1 MSARV
6 SLLAA
11 LLLSLPTS
19 AAIYKWVDENG
30 KVQYSDK
37 PPQQQTKQGTTRLNE
52 RGMVLDKSEGYLTP
66 EQRAVKEQELAKQ
79 REREQKEL
87 DARRRDKALLNSF
100 AKTSEIDTLLNRNLE
115 QVQAG
120 IQSDRSRQEVL
131 QKRLDE
137 FQAKADKLSAAKKP
151 ISADLQEKIDTRKAE
166 IAKLQQDIKQKEGEA
181 AQLRERAEQDKK
193 RLIELRGPS
202 AK

>member
-11 LLLSLPTS
+11 LLLSLPAS

-137 FQAKADKLSAAKKP
+137 FHAKADKLSAAKKP

-193 RLIELRGPS
+193 RLIELRGPG